1 MAQEKS
7 KTGGGKASRFTRR
20 LEGGAGVSPPAEA
33 ETPEAQKL
41 QRVAEPVSPPEKTV
55 RVTVDLPRSEH
66 RFLRVFAAQSD
77 ADGMRVMR
85 AALRALAEN
94 EDYAS
99 YVQESLLTEAE

>member
-1 MAQEKS
+1 MAQ

-20 LEGGAGVSPPAEA
+20 LEGGAGESPPAEGRA
-33 ETPEAQKL
+33 PKAQKV

-55 RVTVDLPRSEH
+55 RVTVDLPRNEH

-94 EDYAS
+94 EDFAS
-99 YVQESLLTEAE
+99 YVQRRLLAEAD

>member
-1 MAQEKS
+1 MAQDKS
-7 KTGGGKASRFTRR
+7 KTGGGKASRFARR
-20 LEGGAGVSPPAEA
+20 LEGGAGVSPPMEA
-33 ETPEAQKL
+33 ETSEVQKV

-55 RVTVDLPRSEH
+55 RVTVDLPRNEH

-94 EDYAS
+94 EDFGS
-99 YVQESLLTEAE
+99 YVREQLLAEAE

>member
-1 MAQEKS
+1 
-7 KTGGGKASRFTRR
+7 
-20 LEGGAGVSPPAEA
+20 
-33 ETPEAQKL
+33 
-41 QRVAEPVSPPEKTV
+41 V